1 MSNLKNNAQAGFSD
15 PIALPQS
22 EDQLREWQRDNY
34 AWWESHPMR
43 YDWTKKLGKGEF
55 SREFYEEIDRR
66 FFSNAAEYLPRT
78 KVPFDTLAHFSSL
91 AGKDVLEIG
100 VGNGSHAQLL
110 ASHARSFTGIDLTDY
125 AVKSTSERLRVF
137 GIPSA
142 VKKMDAEH
150 LAFPDESF
158 DFVWSWGVIHHS
170 SNTKRILEE
179 ISRVLRPGGQALI
192 MVYYRGWW
200 DYYVNEFLYGIFSG
214 NLFKTKSLHKSVQMH
229 TDGALAR
236 YYTFAEW
243 RALAGDYFKV
253 DELGTLG
260 PKTDVLP
267 LPGGRVKNMIMKFFP
282 NTLNRLCASRLRM
295 GSFLVSRLVK
305 V

>member
-1 MSNLKNNAQAGFSD
+1 
-15 PIALPQS
+15 
-22 EDQLREWQRDNY
+22 
-34 AWWESHPMR
+34 MR
-43 YDWTKKLGKGEF
+43 YDWTEKLGKGEF

-66 FFSNAAEYLPRT
+66 FFSNAAEYLSRT
-78 KVPFDTLAHFSSL
+78 RVPFDTLAHFESL
-91 AGKDVLEIG
+91 KDKDVLEIG
-100 VGNGSHAQLL
+100 AGNGSHAQLL

-137 GIPSA
+137 GVPGTI
-142 VKKMDAEH
+142 KKMDAEH
-150 LAFPDESF
+150 LAFPDASF

-179 ISRVLRPGGQALI
+179 IARVLRPGGEALI

-200 DYYVNEFLYGIFSG
+200 DYYVNEFLYGIISG
-214 NLFKTKSLHKSVQMH
+214 NLLKTKSLHKSVQMH

-243 RALAGDYFKV
+243 RALASCYFKV
-253 DELGTLG
+253 EEIGTMG
-260 PKTDVLP
+260 PKTDILL
-267 LPGGRVKNMIMKFFP
+267 LPGGRLKSAVMKIFP
-282 NTLNRLCASRLRM
+282 NFLNRFFACRLRM
-295 GSFLVSRLVK
+295 GSFLVSRLTK